1 MIRTALRLFLCA
13 FVLSAA
19 VFAEAATTFYG
30 TTSGQ
35 PVFNRPDDLS
45 TLSGVFT
52 HYSVQPFFP
61 NDDADCFI
69 EGIQEGGFDGLIFLY
84 DGSFDPLD
92 PISNLIALDD
102 DGPNYGV
109 GESHIDS
116 LALLLSHD
124 YYLVTGG
131 YTSLHVGTFSNMV
144 ACEAP
149 ATRVIVGDG
158 GFGLGNYDGRIAEL
172 LGGRFQVSV
181 TGHDFAS
188 APFIGRTVPLASTDS
203 AIFWFFEP
211 ANFEL
216 LLKMVDACS
225 FNNRFWVFYA
235 ATTNVYFRVTVYDND
250 TGQTRT
256 YTNPLGTSLFTAVT
270 DSDAFPCP

>member
-1 MIRTALRLFLCA
+1 M
-13 FVLSAA
+13 
-19 VFAEAATTFYG
+19 AEVGRRVPRVVARA
-30 TTSGQ
+30 S
-35 PVFNRPDDLS
+35 
-45 TLSGVFT
+45 
-52 HYSVQPFFP
+52 
-61 NDDADCFI
+61 ADCW
-69 EGIQEGGFDGLIFLY
+69 D
-84 DGSFDPLD
+84 
-92 PISNLIALDD
+92 ALARR
-102 DGPNYGV
+102 GV
-109 GESHIDS
+109 
-116 LALLLSHD
+116 
-124 YYLVTGG
+124 
-131 YTSLHVGTFSNMV
+131 
-144 ACEAP
+144 
-149 ATRVIVGDG
+149 
-158 GFGLGNYDGRIAEL
+158 YDGRIAEL

-188 APFIGRTVPLASTDS
+188 LPFIGRTVPLASTDS
-203 AIFWFFEP
+203 VIFWFFEP